1 MVLSGKEKHVK
12 KYVKKWREF
21 GATIPWSACLVPG
34 MSSSPPLLW
43 PQNFGGW
50 KTSRTSES
58 VVYPIIDRFSPRC
71 CRISQPST
79 ATKQELRDDF
89 LERPKLPSVELQD
102 HTSAVA
108 RVMQLAS
115 GATILVDKAHMIG

>member
-1 MVLSGKEKHVK
+1 MVHSGKENV
-12 KYVKKWREF
+12 REF
-21 GATIPWSACLVPG
+21 GATIPRSACLVPG

-50 KTSRTSES
+50 KTSCTSES
-58 VVYPIIDRFSPRC
+58 VVYPIID
-71 CRISQPST
+71 T
-79 ATKQELRDDF
+79 TKQELRDDF